1 MQLEPCLFAGVNL
14 PFNHAKDT
22 QIQEE
27 QQIRPPPPPPH
38 RLIIKTYLAEM
49 IDYCIIWRGSAFNSN
64 ALDLHPRPS
73 TSSSSSSLH
82 CSELIHARF
91 IIIIIITVVFVD
103 LRSSSSSRPETVRS
117 ILAAAMRCWLTA
129 DQPAIAMQV
138 GMFPFFYICGTLS
151 GIFFFIVLV
160 FKCLT

>member
-27 QQIRPPPPPPH
+27 QQIWPPPPH

-91 IIIIIITVVFVD
+91 IIIIIIITVVFVD
-103 LRSSSSSRPETVRS
+103 LRSSSSRLETVRS

-138 GMFPFFYICGTLS
+138 GMFPFFLHLWDFEWD
-151 GIFFFIVLV
+151 FFYSPCV
-160 FKCLT
+160 